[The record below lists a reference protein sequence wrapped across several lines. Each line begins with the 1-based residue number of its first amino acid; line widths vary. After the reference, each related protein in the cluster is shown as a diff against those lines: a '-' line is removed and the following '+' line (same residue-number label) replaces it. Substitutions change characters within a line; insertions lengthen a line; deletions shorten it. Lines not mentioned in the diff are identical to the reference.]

1 MARYPL
7 NLPTQLKQEAE
18 QYAGTQ
24 GVSLN
29 QFILWAVSEKVG
41 SLKQQLDDPDFPL
54 VTYRRSGAGQP
65 TAVLRGTGL
74 RVQTVV
80 LAVRHWDMS
89 QAQIA
94 EEYGIGEA
102 QVREA
107 LAFYAAHRQEID
119 ASIAAEQALEAQHG
133 QA

>member
-18 QYAGTQ
+18 QYAGEQ

-41 SLKQQLDDPDFPL
+41 GLKQQLDEPAFPL
-54 VTYRRSGAGQP
+54 VTYRRGAGGQP
-65 TAVLRGTGL
+65 VAVLRGTGL

-80 LAVRHWDMS
+80 TAARQWGMTP
-89 QAQIA
+89 AQIA
-94 EEYGIGEA
+94 DEYGIGEA
-102 QVREA
+102 QVREG
-107 LAFYAAHRQEID
+107 LAFYQAHRQEID
-119 ASIAAEQALEAQHG
+119 ASIAAEQAMEAEHG